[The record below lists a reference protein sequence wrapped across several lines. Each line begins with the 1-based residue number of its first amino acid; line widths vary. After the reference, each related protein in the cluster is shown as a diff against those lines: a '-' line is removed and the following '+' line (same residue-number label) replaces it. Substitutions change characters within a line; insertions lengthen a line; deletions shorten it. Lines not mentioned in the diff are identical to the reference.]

1 MVVKVRRVISLLL
14 VLTVLA
20 ISIASIIPAYCDDSS
35 AESGTG
41 TINTPYNAYYQPNE
55 YGWRVSLYVA
65 KTIGKTSEEY
75 LSDSLIDD
83 YYYLGHINIKNPK
96 LTIDDGT
103 LIGCKNKIE
112 LVFQGELT
120 SLSLVNMGKKDCF
133 TFPDCPAPPIV
144 CNGNINSVRSFFLN
158 PNKIP
163 DYLDRIA
170 SLYDLDDGWEIVSD
184 LDFTFINTEV
194 QDFSPITKTGE
205 EWGADV
211 ILPSTENRKNY
222 LPWVLV
228 YEPMVC
234 VYLAPIDSNGQR
246 QKAFLTATEYAL
258 AQGFI
263 WNWHTVGSQ
272 NSLLYTWNNITYYT
286 GALYPQCVQSLVFK
300 NLPASVTL
308 DTEKNWFGFNS
319 ISKQGGEAWTTDEV
333 IMYGGWG
340 MGFLSPVGGYIPE
353 DEGLTVEPAPIASA
367 GLSADASYRRGT
379 EVITSFLVSNTGPI
393 NLTPDDQIRLVVR
406 FYENCVASG
415 TPYRTSVIE
424 NVSMPAFENGYVWTR
439 WTIGDNFRG
448 NCLILAE
455 LIAEDEEVF
464 SSTQFTVSVTDA
476 DVSHTPRPD
485 NPTRTP
491 DYFCMQQTPAD
502 AAGTLSWYEWI
513 YEDEIFHKESYSV
526 SLSGSALVTPDP
538 DIPST
543 YYFEGVPVMRSGYAL
558 YVTANGNLSASGDI
572 PQGSVTGA
580 QTCSVFFPEYSDAYG
595 WSRDAGEYETAELTS
610 GGFVLSPAEGGK
622 RAHYTPVWFP
632 DDSGMLGNYVI
643 FAEIDDCW
651 TPAGKLSCRA
661 SGNPVSIHG
670 SLFDDWYIG

>member
-1 MVVKVRRVISLLL
+1 MKKITIILLS
-14 VLTVLA
+14 LTVLLLSVV
-20 ISIASIIPAYCDDSS
+20 SIYGDDSN
-35 AESGTG
+35 ANSGSG
-41 TINTPYNAYYQPNE
+41 TINSPYSAYYQPNE
-55 YGWRVSLYVA
+55 YGWRISLYVS
-65 KTIGKTSEEY
+65 KTIGKTQEEY
-75 LSDSLIDD
+75 LSDSLLDD
-83 YYYLGHINIKNPK
+83 YYSIGTIVIKCQRLIIDERTYVGQRSKIEYTRFTNQAQ
-96 LTIDDGT
+96 LTIHNSDNV
-103 LIGCKNKIE
+103 K
-112 LVFQGELT
+112 
-120 SLSLVNMGKKDCF
+120 CF
-133 TFPDCPAPPIV
+133 SVPDCPAPPIV
-144 CNGNINSVRSFFLN
+144 CNGNIDTVRSYFLN
-158 PNKIP
+158 PNRIP
-163 DYLDRIA
+163 DYLEKIA
-170 SLYDLDDGWEIVSD
+170 EVTGRPDGWSLLSD
-184 LDFTFINTEV
+184 LEFTFIPSGVEGGEPETR
-194 QDFSPITKTGE
+194 TGD
-205 EWGADV
+205 EWGPDV
-211 ILPSTENRKNY
+211 ILPSAETRRNY
-222 LPWVLV
+222 LPWVIV
-228 YEPMVC
+228 YEPMIC
-234 VYLAPIDSNGQR
+234 VYLAPEEGSDVR
-246 QKAFLTATEYAL
+246 EKAFLTATEFAL

-263 WNWHTVGSQ
+263 WNWHTLGSRDK
-272 NSLLYTWNNITYYT
+272 LIYEWNGNLYYT
-286 GALYPQCVQSLVFK
+286 GYLEPQCVQSLVFK
-300 NLPASVTL
+300 NLPASVYL
-308 DTEKNWFGFNS
+308 DSDKNWFGFES
-319 ISKQGGEAWTTDEV
+319 IEKSPGEAWTADEV
-333 IMYGGWG
+333 VRYGGWG

-353 DEGLTVEPAPIASA
+353 DEELTVEPAPIASA

-439 WTIGDNFRG
+439 WTIGENFRG

-491 DYFCMQQTPAD
+491 DFFCMQPAPAD
-502 AAGTLSWYEWI
+502 VSGTLSWYEWI

-543 YYFEGVPVMRSGYAL
+543 YYSEGVPVMRSGYAL

-580 QTCSVFFPEYSDAYG
+580 QTCYVFFPEYSDAYG

-610 GGFVLSPAEGGK
+610 DGFVLSPAEGGK

-643 FAEIDDCW
+643 FAEMDDCW